1 METKAN
7 HVLIGAVTL
16 LGILLAVALGLW
28 SASFRMDAAWQ
39 DFEIHF
45 SQAVTGLSVGSV
57 VQYNG
62 INMGSVREL
71 YLAPDDPGKV
81 VAVVRVDGDA
91 PVRSDTSARL
101 SINGLTGV
109 AFIQLRGGSRE
120 SPPLTGA
127 AGERPVIIAEE
138 SPLQRLID
146 QSEDI
151 FSTASEVMLRLHD
164 FLSAENADRV
174 AGTLDNID
182 AFTLAMAAEKDVIGN
197 ILRNVQ
203 DGSERAN
210 VVLDEFGEALTAL
223 RQLTASAN
231 TQVSE
236 LLPGL
241 SADLQATLDRFAS
254 AAERIDQVLADNEEA
269 LSQFGQET
277 VAQLGPAVQE
287 MRQLVRE
294 LNRASSRFERNPAR
308 FLLGGDQP
316 EEYRPQ

>member
-7 HVLIGAVTL
+7 HVLIGAATL
-16 LGILLAVALGLW
+16 LGVLVAVALGLW
-28 SASFRMDAAWQ
+28 SASYRADAAWQ
-39 DFEIHF
+39 EFEIHF
-45 SQAVTGLSVGSV
+45 FQAVTGLAAGSV

-71 YLAPDDPGKV
+71 RLDPTDPSKV
-81 VAVVRVDGDA
+81 VALVRMESRA
-91 PVRSDTSARL
+91 PLRQDTTARL
-101 SINGLTGV
+101 TVNGLTGV
-109 AFIQLRGGSRE
+109 SFIQLRGGSPD
-120 SPPLTGA
+120 SPSLVTDA
-127 AGERPVIIAEE
+127 DQRPVIVAEE
-138 SPLQRLID
+138 SALQRLID

-151 FSTASEVMLRLHD
+151 VSTASEVMLRLLD
-164 FLSAENADRV
+164 FLSEENAGRV
-174 AGTLDNID
+174 SDTLDNID
-182 AFTLAMAAEKDVIGN
+182 AFTVAMAAEKDLIGN

-223 RQLTASAN
+223 RHLTVSMDS
-231 TQVSE
+231 QISE

-241 SADLQATLDRFAS
+241 SADLQTTLGRFAS
-254 AAERIDQVLADNEEA
+254 AAERVDQLLADNEEA
-269 LSQFGQET
+269 LSQFGQDT

-287 MRQLVRE
+287 LRQLVRE

-308 FLLGGDQP
+308 FLFGGDQP